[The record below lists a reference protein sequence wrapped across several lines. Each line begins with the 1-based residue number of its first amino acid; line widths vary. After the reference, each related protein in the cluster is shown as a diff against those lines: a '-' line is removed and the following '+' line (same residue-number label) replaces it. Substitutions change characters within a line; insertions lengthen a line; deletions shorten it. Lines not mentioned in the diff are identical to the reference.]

1 MSHSR
6 LGHPAGDNAPANEAA
21 STWVRVGTPLAG
33 DNYGSN
39 FIPRLG
45 QEVIV
50 GFTHGDID
58 RPIVLGA
65 VYNGAG
71 AADQTGNTVAAGAG
85 TATGNAPLW
94 FNGNGH
100 ANHLSGLVTQTL
112 ADSQSGAAMRYS
124 QLVLDDTPQQ
134 SRLEVATT
142 QYDTQLQLGHHQH
155 QVHNRRQASL
165 GHGASL
171 TTTAFGALRAAQGV
185 LISADGKPDAA
196 AVLDSM
202 EPLAALAQAEDRVN
216 TLAKSAQDHEAKLP
230 GEPIATELP
239 VAVGLKHSQT
249 VLGTTQSAALNPS
262 ASAVDSTDAIRA
274 TAGGVGT
281 VAAWSEPALALSA
294 PGGVAWVTPQSI
306 QLFANHNLSHTAQD
320 IELGAQGNVQTIT
333 HGGTVLFTY
342 GKADP
347 THPVHTPGIRLHAAT
362 GKTRMRAD
370 SGALAMHAQKSVT
383 ISSQTTIKADSPVKI
398 LLSAGGSA
406 VTIQGGQILLQAS
419 GAISL
424 KGNTK
429 SYTGPAGVSATL
441 PHLPKGELPASVDP
455 NHIFSVRV
463 ETTELFDELHDAPGT
478 PYVAKRADGTL
489 YAGTLDQYGRTKRLY
504 TEQPEEVTLLVGD
517 GDWEILEGPE
527 YD

>member
-1 MSHSR
+1 MACDSR
-6 LGHPAGDNAPANEAA
+6 LVHPTGDNAPANEAA
-21 STWVRVGTPLAG
+21 STWVRVGTALAG

-58 RPIVLGA
+58 RPIILGA

-71 AADQTGNTVAAGAG
+71 AADQTGNTVTAGAG
-85 TATGNAPLW
+85 NATGNAPLW
-94 FNGNGH
+94 FSGNGH

-134 SRLEVATT
+134 SRLEMATT
-142 QYDTQLQLGHHQH
+142 QYETQLQLGHHQH
-155 QVHNRRQASL
+155 QVHNRRQTSL

-171 TTTAFGALRAAQGV
+171 TTTAFGALRAAQGL
-185 LISADGKPDAA
+185 LISADGKSEAA
-196 AVLDSM
+196 AVMESS

-216 TLAKSAQDHEAKLP
+216 ALAKSAHDHQAKLP

-239 VAVGLKHSQT
+239 VAKNLKHSQE
-249 VLGTTQSAALNPS
+249 VLATTQSATLN
-262 ASAVDSTDAIRA
+262 STATPDANAIRT
-274 TAGGVGT
+274 TAGGAGT

-306 QLFANHNLSHTAQD
+306 QIFANHNLSQTAQD
-320 IELGAQGNVQTIT
+320 IEAGAQGNVQTIT

-347 THPVHTPGIRLHAAT
+347 NHPVNTTGIRMHAAT

-383 ISSQTTIKADSPVKI
+383 ISSQTQIKADTPQKI
-398 LLSAGGSA
+398 LLTAGGSA
-406 VTIQGGQILLQAS
+406 ITIQGGQILLQAG
-419 GAISL
+419 GAINL

-429 SYTGPAGVSATL
+429 SYTGPASAKGKA
-441 PHLPKGELPASVDP
+441 PALPKGKLKGCALRQAKGLDA
-455 NHIFSVRV
+455 I
-463 ETTELFDELHDAPGT
+463 TEF
-478 PYVAKRADGTL
+478 
-489 YAGTLDQYGRTKRLY
+489 
-504 TEQPEEVTLLVGD
+504 
-517 GDWEILEGPE
+517 
-527 YD
+527 